1 MNKLTVFLFIVY
13 HSSLFAG
20 GFQFIPKKA
29 FLEEG
34 IELIHAKIKLNQS
47 SSEYTCLV
55 DTGARF
61 TIFKESLIKDLPK
74 VGETIGGG
82 ISNSS
87 QVTDLV
93 NLDLNLGDWKK
104 TNAIVGRT
112 DRIPFD
118 CLIGNDFFL
127 GHNFKIDFSKYEFA
141 DLDTPIELE
150 KSFPLKVYR
159 SESGGHFGFEITLAQ
174 KTVETIF
181 DTGAASTVVSMSFVK
196 ENAEHFRLIKEINVT
211 DGNNAELKAGLY
223 ELDEISFG
231 GIALKK
237 IEVYVL
243 DLTNL
248 KNKLPHV
255 EIVLG
260 LNIIQKYNWQF
271 DIEAQRYSYDSLK

>member
-1 MNKLTVFLFIVY
+1 MKKLTVFLFVIY
-13 HSSLFAG
+13 HSSLFAS

-29 FLEEG
+29 FFEED
-34 IELIHAKIKLNQS
+34 IELIHAKMKLNS
-47 SSEYTCLV
+47 SGAEYTCLV

-61 TIFKESLIKDLPK
+61 TIFKGSLIKDLPK

-93 NLDLNLGDWKK
+93 SLDLNLGDWKK
-104 TNAIVGRT
+104 NNDIVGRT

-127 GHNFKIDFSKYEFA
+127 RHNFKIDFNKSVFA
-141 DLDTPIELE
+141 DLDNPIELE
-150 KSFPLKVYR
+150 ISFPLNVYR
-159 SESGGHFGFEITLAQ
+159 SESGGHFGFEMNLAQ
-174 KTVETIF
+174 KKVETIF
-181 DTGAASTVVSMSFVK
+181 DTGAASTVVSSSFVK
-196 ENAEHFRLIKEINVT
+196 ENAEHFKLIKEINVT

-231 GIALKK
+231 GTTLKK
-237 IEVYVL
+237 IDVYVL

-248 KNKLPHV
+248 KNKLPKV

-260 LNIIQKYNWQF
+260 LNVIQKYNWQF
-271 DIEAQRYSYDSLK
+271 DIENHRYSYDLLK